1 MIHIF
6 LLPHQKLLWRN
17 ELQGYLKR
25 IMYKQGEYSQIQLLV
40 LLIFFEI
47 ILYNLL
53 FVHNDII

>member
-47 ILYNLL
+47 L